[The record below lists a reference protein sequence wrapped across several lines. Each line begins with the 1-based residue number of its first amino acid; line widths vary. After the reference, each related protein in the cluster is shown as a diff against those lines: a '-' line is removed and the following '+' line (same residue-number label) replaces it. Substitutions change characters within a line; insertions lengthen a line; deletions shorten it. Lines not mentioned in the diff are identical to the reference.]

1 MASRLCAAVHTT
13 QRDASVVSSTTHNAN
28 ISTYETMP
36 RVNDPYERQ
45 HIANLVQYG
54 RLIDAIYRQATIEAA
69 AIADIIPDFDTSRL
83 FSFSDYPI
91 TQQRIQSLLSRLENS
106 VETAIVNGINAEWT
120 LANNKNNELSRRVFG
135 DNICRLTQAQYRRY
149 FSTNDNAREAFLQR
163 KEQGLNLSERVWR
176 YTNEFKDEI
185 ELGLDVGIRNGLD
198 APDMARQLQ
207 QFLQHPDMLF
217 RRVRD
222 EHGNLV
228 LSKRAADFHPGQG
241 VYRSSYKNA
250 RRLAVTE
257 TNMAYRSADYERY
270 QQLDFVVGIE
280 IKLSNNHNCVGVP
293 PGTYYDICDELQG
306 RYPKDFKFPG
316 WHPHCRCHVIS
327 ILKTE
332 AELMEE
338 NAAILR
344 GEEPTTES
352 VNRVD
357 NVPEAFTNWLADN
370 QDRAKRSF
378 SMPYFIADNPM
389 YIPNEYRNAY
399 SSHLPYDTYA
409 QYVAALR
416 YNKAHADFTPEIV
429 ANNRELSQEL
439 PVVQGKIMNITE
451 ANEGKCNPLYG
462 SDGYRELGYA
472 DNCQTCTMTYELR
485 RRGFDVEAAP
495 NPVVEGYKRMR
506 DFEQFAASNGVTWQ
520 QRFINAD
527 GTPVVYSWSNRGSG
541 IQNTIAAKKT
551 FIEEHTQLAG
561 RYEIYCAWKGGGAH
575 VFIAERT
582 STGELLLYDPQSGK
596 KGGIVDFR
604 DSHIKPMK
612 HTSIGV
618 LRIDDKLI
626 NPKFAQ
632 RFLKA
637 TT

>member
-1 MASRLCAAVHTT
+1 
-13 QRDASVVSSTTHNAN
+13 
-28 ISTYETMP
+28 MP
-36 RVNDPYERQ
+36 RVTNPYERQ
-45 HIANLVQYG
+45 HIANLARYG
-54 RLIDAIYRQATIEAA
+54 KMIDEIFRAATREAA
-69 AIADIIPDFDTSRL
+69 AIGVLVQNFDKSRV
-83 FSFSDYPI
+83 FSFADYPI
-91 TQQRIQSLLSRLENS
+91 THERVHSLLSRLAS
-106 VETAIVNGINAEWT
+106 GIETAVVNGIEAEWT
-120 LANNKNNELSRRVFG
+120 LANNKCSALSQRVFG
-135 DNICRLTQAQYRRY
+135 NNVGRLTQAQYRRY
-149 FSTNDNAREAFLQR
+149 FSSNDDARQAFLAR

-176 YTNEFKDEI
+176 YTNDFKSDI
-185 ELGLDVGIRNGLD
+185 ELGLDVGIRSGLD
-198 APDMARQLQ
+198 ADAMSRELRQYLQ
-207 QFLQHPDMLF
+207 QPERLY

-228 LSKRAADFHPGQG
+228 LSQRASNYHPGQG

-257 TNMAYRSADYERY
+257 TNMAYRTAEYDRLQE
-270 QQLDFVVGIE
+270 LDFVVGIE
-280 IKLSNNHNCVGVP
+280 IKLSNNHTCNGVP
-293 PGTYYDICDELQG
+293 LRDICDDLCG
-306 RYPKDFKFPG
+306 RYPKDFKFTG
-316 WHPHCRCHVIS
+316 WHPHCRCHVIT

-338 NAAILR
+338 NRAILN
-344 GEEPTTES
+344 GEEPSHDS

-357 NVPEAFTNWLADN
+357 DVPEAFTNWLADN

-462 SDGYRELGYA
+462 SDDYRELGYA
-472 DNCQTCTMTYELR
+472 HNCQTCTMTYELR

-495 NPVVEGYKRMR
+495 NPVAKGYKRMR
-506 DFEQFAASNGVTWQ
+506 DFDRFVSRNGVTWED
-520 QRFINAD
+520 RFLNQD
-527 GTPVVYSWSNRGSG
+527 GTPVSYVWSSANGVKSTALSKG
-541 IQNTIAAKKT
+541 M
-551 FIEEHTQLAG
+551 FIENQTKAAG
-561 RYEIYCAWKGGGAH
+561 RYEVYSAWKGGSAH
-575 VFIAERT
+575 VYIVERT
-582 STGELLLYDPQSGK
+582 TAGELLFYDPQSGK
-596 KGGIVDFR
+596 KGSILDFF
-604 DSHIKPMK
+604 DSHIEPAK
-612 HTSIGV
+612 HTMIGV

-637 TT
+637 AH